1 MRWDKDGAALEV
13 MRGDITRQEV
23 DAVVNAANARL
34 APGGGVAGAIHRAAG
49 RELWEACEPLGGC
62 ATGEA
67 KVTDGFQLP
76 ARWIVHT
83 VGPVYGQDEPSDE
96 LLSRSYRSS
105 LAAADEL
112 GAQSIA
118 FPALSTGAFG
128 YPAAEAAE
136 VALTTLLDQLPEQ
149 RAVRLVRIVLFGESD
164 LKLHEET
171 LSRLAPER
179 GWQQSGQA

>member
-1 MRWDKDGAALEV
+1 MRWESGDAALEV
-13 MRGDITRQEV
+13 MRGDITQQQV
-23 DAVVNAANARL
+23 DAVVNAANAHL

-96 LLSRSYRSS
+96 LLARSYRNS
-105 LAAADEL
+105 LAAADQL
-112 GAQSIA
+112 GVRSIA

-128 YPAAEAAE
+128 YPIAEATE
-136 VALTTLLDQLPEQ
+136 VALTTLLDQLPQQ
-149 RAVRLVRIVLFGESD
+149 RSIKLVRMVLFGDSD
-164 LKLHEET
+164 LEVHEEA

>member
-1 MRWDKDGAALEV
+1 MRWESGDAALEV
-13 MRGDITRQEV
+13 MRGDITQQPV
-23 DAVVNAANARL
+23 DAVVNAANSRL

-49 RELWEACEPLGGC
+49 PELWQACEPLGGC

-96 LLSRSYRSS
+96 LLAASYRNS
-105 LAAADEL
+105 LVAADEL

-128 YPAAEAAE
+128 YPAAEAAGIA
-136 VALTTLLDQLPEQ
+136 VGTLLDELPQQ
-149 RAVRLVRIVLFGESD
+149 RSIRLVRMVLFGESD
-164 LKLHEET
+164 QKLHEET
-171 LSRLAPER
+171 VARLANER
-179 GWQQSGQA
+179 GWRQGEST